1 MSMEKLSG
9 SFKAELRAV
18 ALQRRDALSPSL
30 RRDYG
35 QIILNRIIAMEQFHQ
50 ARTVMAYCGFGS
62 EIDTAPLL
70 RAVLESGKTLVLP
83 KINRPAGVLDIYQVD
98 DLETGLL
105 TGVWGIREPNPAT
118 CQARTPPDID
128 MVLVPGVAFDR
139 KGGRIGY
146 GKGYYD
152 KLLAQCRHACKI
164 AGAFEVQVF
173 DSVPMAPHDI
183 PVDALVTE
191 TGDSTEPQR

>member
-1 MSMEKLSG
+1 MEKLSG
-9 SFKAELRAV
+9 SSKAELRAI

-35 QIILNRIIAMEQFHQ
+35 QIILDRILAMEQFRQ

-70 RAVLESGKTLVLP
+70 RAILEGGKTLVLP
-83 KINRPAGVLDIYQVD
+83 KINRPAGVLDIYQVGD
-98 DLETGLL
+98 RETGLV
-105 TGVWGIREPNPAT
+105 TGVWGIREPNPAR
-118 CQARTPPDID
+118 CVLKTPADLNV
-128 MVLVPGVAFDR
+128 VLVPGVAFDR

-164 AGAFEVQVF
+164 AGAFEAQVF

-191 TGDSTEPQR
+191 R